1 MLIIK
6 RTTLLPINC
15 YYGISVLAKNETVLI
30 LIPRYTVF
38 SVYRPT
44 LLATIA
50 QVLIHSQRGGYRF
63 KATLGT
69 RLDRRTKLFS

>member
-1 MLIIK
+1 MLAIK

-15 YYGISVLAKNETVLI
+15 YYGISVFAKNEVIVI

-44 LLATIA
+44 LFM
-50 QVLIHSQRGGYRF
+50 SQGYELSSH
-63 KATLGT
+63 AE
-69 RLDRRTKLFS
+69 